1 MSDMAMD
8 GRHQDGGAADAKGA
22 ALTAMVL
29 WVIVVLALA
38 YGLINTFAK
47 VVDLFSG

>member
-8 GRHQDGGAADAKGA
+8 GQQGDGAAAAKGSA
-22 ALTAMVL
+22 ATAIFL
-29 WVIVVLALA
+29 WVVVIAGLA
-38 YGLINTFAK
+38 YGLINTFRT